1 MAKVTLT
8 LEDTETNTVAMTW
21 DSDPKMAE
29 GEIITTAQA
38 LGTALFDHA
47 LDLTNLKQDELDD

>member
-29 GEIITTAQA
+29 GETITTAQA

-47 LDLTNLKQDELDD
+47 LDLTNLKQDED